1 MDWIYNVKRRGVKD
15 NSGSIHLSKYKDG
28 VAINLDREGWKS
40 HWGRESRSSHLD
52 IGSLR
57 CLLGTLGEKM
67 LNWSLDM

>member
-15 NSGSIHLSKYKDG
+15 NFGSIYLSKYKDG
-28 VAINLDREGWKS
+28 VVINLDREGWKS
-40 HWGRESRSSHLD
+40 YWGRESRSFYLD

-57 CLLGTLGEKM
+57 CLLGILGEKM